1 MMRGNLAS
9 TVISKVVLT
18 IILIIS
24 ITVVSSS
31 NVIGVEKVIS
41 NSADWRD
48 VYSMMLYSSLI
59 EKQPG
64 AFLTSTKH
72 GTILL
77 YSIPQSTN
85 GTLIIS
91 SRSQPYTINY
101 KSVMES
107 QGYNDVEEIITN
119 TANLDLA
126 KRLSE
131 ENNIKKFIIV
141 DDAYGYN
148 ALSAASYAVVDKHYV
163 LFVNGRNIGAIDNF
177 LSDINPQ
184 KIIILGQVE
193 ETVKTRL
200 SKYNP
205 EIINK
210 GDRFDNNIEMVKKYM
225 QVKAAKQV
233 LMSNGEFIEASI
245 MSGDNP
251 VLFIGKGSVPQQVKD
266 YIKDTD
272 IQVAVLIGNEL
283 INSATAIRRELG
295 ISVFVKFAQ
304 GSRTP
309 TGPIATVEDLD
320 KFPMPTYGVNIEI
333 YSIMYNKATNALWVT
348 YRNTVSI
355 GAYLKGTITL
365 TSGAERKVVGDEEP
379 IFIDK
384 NQYKTITY
392 DVVLEEEN
400 ITAKLYTLFGE
411 GKRSLENI
419 LEAELQVESVEI
431 LDSSRINI
439 TNVEYDRN
447 NKQFIISVENIGE
460 VDSYV
465 SIEALDLYVN
475 GEYITVSS
483 PNAVLIKAGKNTKIY
498 LNVDLSDADI
508 ESNPIV
514 KIKGYYG
521 ERENSL
527 IKTTYGEYAFKF
539 KSVDY
544 VTYGLIILIVIL
556 LLLIIFKGKKC
567 KNCKHKNSLLR
578 KTCKKCGQPLYRKR
592 I

>member
-1 MMRGNLAS
+1 MISGKVAFKTINKITLYLFLV
-9 TVISKVVLT
+9 VI
-18 IILIIS
+18 IIIS
-24 ITVVSSS
+24 ST

-59 EKQPG
+59 GKQPG

-72 GTILL
+72 GTTLL
-77 YSIPQSTN
+77 YSIPKTAN
-85 GTLIIS
+85 GTLVVS

-107 QGYNDVEEIITN
+107 QGYINVEEIITN

-126 KRLSE
+126 KRLAK

-148 ALSAASYAVVDKHYV
+148 ALSAASYAVVDKYYV
-163 LFVNGRNIGAIDNF
+163 LFVNERNIGSIDTF
-177 LSDINPQ
+177 LTGVNPQ
-184 KIIILGQVE
+184 KIIIFGQVD
-193 ETVKTRL
+193 ETIKTRL
-200 SKYNP
+200 QKYNP
-205 EIINK
+205 ETINK
-210 GDRFDNNIEMVKKYM
+210 GDRFDNNIEMVKKYIE
-225 QVKAAKQV
+225 VKPAKQV

-251 VLFIGKGSVPQQVKD
+251 VLFIGKGTVPTQVKD
-266 YIKDTD
+266 YIKSTD

-283 INSATAIRRELG
+283 INSATSIRRELG

-309 TGPIATVEDLD
+309 SGPIATVEDLD
-320 KFPMPTYGVNIEI
+320 KFPMPTYGVKLEI

-348 YRNTVSI
+348 YRNTAGI

-365 TSGAERKVVGDEEP
+365 IAGTERKVVGDNEP

-392 DVVLEEEN
+392 DVVLEGSDLSAT
-400 ITAKLYTLFGE
+400 IYTLFGE
-411 GKRSLENI
+411 GKKSLENV
-419 LEAELQVESVEI
+419 LEAQLKIESVEI
-431 LDSSRINI
+431 LDNSKINI
-439 TNVEYDRN
+439 TNIVYDKNN
-447 NKQFIISVENIGE
+447 NKFIITVENIGT

-465 SIEALDLYVN
+465 SIEAIDLFIN
-475 GEYITVSS
+475 GEYVTVSS
-483 PNAVLIKAGKNTKIY
+483 PKAVLIKVGKKANIP
-498 LNVDLSDADI
+498 LEVLLSDADV
-508 ESNPIV
+508 ENNPII

-527 IKTTYGEYAFKF
+527 IKSTYGEYEFKF
-539 KSVDY
+539 KSIDY
-544 VTYGLIILIVIL
+544 VTYGLILLIIIL
-556 LLLIIFKGKKC
+556 LLLIIFGRKKC
-567 KNCKHKNSLLR
+567 PNCKHKNPRFR
-578 KTCKKCGQPLYRKR
+578 KTCKKCGQKL
-592 I
+592 